1 MIDVVLVEVCGKAKN
16 IKHAAHVEIVMRRI
30 DLILKTTNN
39 MNEILNKKISI
50 KDYEHNNIKITVK
63 IDYMQKTISI
73 MENSTKGVK
82 KWIFAERGLSYMQGW
97 INILNAIENAIDE
110 ARTELQKYEDAQIEQ
125 NVKLMDKIN
134 KATK

>member
-1 MIDVVLVEVCGKAKN
+1 
-16 IKHAAHVEIVMRRI
+16 
-30 DLILKTTNN
+30 